1 MMSKN
6 IKIGELDI
14 YSFVEDKIIEDVVK
28 CTKIEQALFEKYVK
42 EIVVEDLKKIG
53 FKNISF
59 EWYSNIDSFSGYNI
73 FADYELKEDEY
84 KNFLDY
90 YIFLKKDNRLQID
103 RECEK
108 YFTDILKIE
117 EDKTWNIEI

>member
-28 CTKIEQALFEKYVK
+28 CIKIEQALFEKYGK
-42 EIVVEDLKKIG
+42 NIIEKDLKKIG

-90 YIFLKKDNRLQID
+90 YIFLNKNNIINID

>member
-28 CTKIEQALFEKYVK
+28 CTKIEQALFEKYGK